1 MKNNEESSF
10 LQGVENRLDSLFAE
24 STPKITEKDSKPS
37 QATVQNVAPD
47 TKKEDIPEIQNVKA
61 PEIKPE
67 PSPEPVQAADKSQ
80 FISEIEKRFSAI
92 FGEEEKKD
100 VFAAREVE
108 KPSEIKEKISGTG
121 LEEKVLLAEPL
132 DNIPPPPPPELHSP
146 LDDLSPLPTSEYI
159 SPLDDLS
166 SSSSSIYNSPLKDM
180 KSVILSIEWEIND
193 HILEQLEDEINKLYL
208 SFTGNSIVQGFLR
221 IIRFLGRY
229 IRVRGQLSSQDSIN
243 LLLSVYDHFENIMV
257 TDKMPEARKHTILL
271 DDIKRYRTWVDS
283 TDLHEFEV
291 AEEAQEVKEVKI
303 QEAVTEAVK
312 PSEGAPLPEEK
323 SLTDKKED
331 IKPLEIEPA
340 RVEPVSGAAVAPPVA
355 EEAAPQFMAEKVVK
369 EEKEELKIEGFGLVK
384 EEPVSEAPIVAA
396 VVEESFPQE
405 ALSEAQPE
413 KAIEEPEIAVGP
425 EPALMATSLPSG
437 YSKKVEGLIAAIN
450 DQPTREAFSCALEE
464 IKYMFQSEL
473 DALKEEIRS
482 LKNAR

>member
-24 STPKITEKDSKPS
+24 STPKIAEKDSKPS

-47 TKKEDIPEIQNVKA
+47 IKEDIPEIQNVKA

-67 PSPEPVQAADKSQ
+67 PSPEPIQAADKSQ

-108 KPSEIKEKISGTG
+108 KPAEIMDKIKGAG

-132 DNIPPPPPPELHSP
+132 ENIAPPPPPELHSP
-146 LDDLSPLPTSEYI
+146 LDDLSPLPTSEFH

-166 SSSSSIYNSPLKDM
+166 ISTSSIYNSPLKDM

-208 SFTGNSIVQGFLR
+208 SFTGKSIVQGFLR

-229 IRVRGQLSSQDSIN
+229 IRVRGQMSSQDSIN
-243 LLLSVYDHFENIMV
+243 LLLSVYDHFENVMV
-257 TDKMPEARKHTILL
+257 TDKMPEAKKHTILL

-283 TDLHEFEV
+283 TDLHEFEA
-291 AEEAQEVKEVKI
+291 AEEAKEAKEIKI
-303 QEAVTEAVK
+303 PEAVTEGVK
-312 PSEGAPLPEEK
+312 PSEGKPLPEEK
-323 SLTDKKED
+323 TLTEKKEE
-331 IKPLEIEPA
+331 IKPVEIEPA
-340 RVEPVSGAAVAPPVA
+340 RVEPVFGAAFVPPVV
-355 EEAAPQFMAEKVVK
+355 EEAVPQEFMAEQVVK
-369 EEKEELKIEGFGLVK
+369 EEKEELKIEGFAPVK

-396 VVEESFPQE
+396 AVEKSFQQE
-405 ALSEAQPE
+405 ARPEAQPE
-413 KAIEEPEIAVGP
+413 KAIKEFEIAVEP
-425 EPALMATSLPSG
+425 EQALMATSLTFG
-437 YSKKVEGLIAAIN
+437 YSKKMEGLIAAIK
-450 DQPTREAFSCALEE
+450 DQPTQEAFSCALEE
-464 IKYMFQSEL
+464 IKNMFQSEL

>member
-10 LQGVENRLDSLFAE
+10 LQGVESRLDSLFAE
-24 STPKITEKDSKPS
+24 STPKIAEKDSNPS

-47 TKKEDIPEIQNVKA
+47 IKEDIPEIQNVKA

-67 PSPEPVQAADKSQ
+67 PSPEPIQAADKSQ

-108 KPSEIKEKISGTG
+108 KPAEIMDKIKGTG

-132 DNIPPPPPPELHSP
+132 ENIAPSPPPELHSP
-146 LDDLSPLPTSEYI
+146 LDDLSPLPSSEFH
-159 SPLDDLS
+159 SALDDLS
-166 SSSSSIYNSPLKDM
+166 TPTSIYNSPLKDM

-243 LLLSVYDHFENIMV
+243 LLLSVYDHFENVMI
-257 TDKMPEARKHTILL
+257 TDKMPEAKKHTILL

-291 AEEAQEVKEVKI
+291 AEEAKEVKEVRI
-303 QEAVTEAVK
+303 PEAVTEGVK
-312 PSEGAPLPEEK
+312 PSEGKPLPEEK
-323 SLTDKKED
+323 TLIEKKEE
-331 IKPLEIEPA
+331 IKPMVIEPA
-340 RVEPVSGAAVAPPVA
+340 RVEPVPGATIAPPVV
-355 EEAAPQFMAEKVVK
+355 EEAVPQFTAEQAAT
-369 EEKEELKIEGFGLVK
+369 EEKEELKIEGFEPVK
-384 EEPVSEAPIVAA
+384 EEPVSEAPIVTA
-396 VVEESFPQE
+396 VVEESFQHETRP
-405 ALSEAQPE
+405 EAQPE
-413 KAIEEPEIAVGP
+413 KAIKEPEIAVVP
-425 EPALMATSLPSG
+425 EPAPMAISPFG
-437 YSKKVEGLIAAIN
+437 YSKKMEGLIAAIK
-450 DQPTREAFSCALEE
+450 DQPTQEAFSCALEE
-464 IKYMFQSEL
+464 IKNMFQSEL